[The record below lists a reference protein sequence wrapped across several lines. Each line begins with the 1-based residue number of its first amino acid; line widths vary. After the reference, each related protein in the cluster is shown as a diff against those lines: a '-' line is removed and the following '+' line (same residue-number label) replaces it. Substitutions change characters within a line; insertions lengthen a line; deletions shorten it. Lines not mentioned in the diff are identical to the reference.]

1 MVERIGSHIRAA
13 PINKHASAKSMP
25 RSSAIIKSSSR
36 PTHQLTPDNE
46 KNMRPASNQSQIT
59 NDMTKP
65 TDTSANYC
73 KSRTVRPGQGV

>member
-1 MVERIGSHIRAA
+1 MKQWKKARAQMVERIGSHIRAA

-46 KNMRPASNQSQIT
+46 KNMRPVNQEKR
-59 NDMTKP
+59 TK
-65 TDTSANYC
+65 
-73 KSRTVRPGQGV
+73 